1 MNKRRKKEIIMAV
14 GILLVFV
21 IVMALLSLIA

>member
-14 GILLVFV
+14 GILLAFV
-21 IVMALLSLIA
+21 VAMALISMIA